1 MECPTCYCDLNINN
15 IVNAQCGHT
24 FCKDCFW
31 KWVNDHKKNDCPMCR
46 ADIIN
51 NNRFKQEKNKMIR
64 MSALASKYNVKFHE
78 ALKSYNNILDQIA
91 LLKDSNNSPYK
102 PYQYWKEALI
112 NKLVEKHIS
121 SKKNFEECLKQLKQ
135 QNFKIKKKKKLF
147 VYDENDPINDIH
159 KLFEIK
165 YPHPHLIDN
174 HVDMMDWI
182 KNHSPLSN
190 DPIWNPP
197 TQSELTQE
205 ESDGYTDSDTDSDLS
220 SMPSLEAAGYD
231 DDPYTDY
238 YERGISVQ
246 SMGGTGGTFLGMNV
260 VTGEE
265 EWGM

>member
-15 IVNAQCGHT
+15 IVNAQCGHS

-64 MSALASKYNVKFHE
+64 MSALASKYNIKFHE
-78 ALKSYNNILDQIA
+78 ALKSFNKINDR
-91 LLKDSNNSPYK
+91 LKDLNKSPYK
-102 PYQYWKEALI
+102 SYNYWKELLI
-112 NKLVEKHIS
+112 DKLVYTHIL
-121 SKKNFEECLKQLKQ
+121 SKKSFQECLKQLKQ
-135 QNFKIKKKKKLF
+135 QNFKIVKKKKLF

-165 YPHPHLIDN
+165 TETETETEY
-174 HVDMMDWI
+174 VDRYERI
-182 KNHSPLSN
+182 
-190 DPIWNPP
+190 
-197 TQSELTQE
+197 
-205 ESDGYTDSDTDSDLS
+205 YTTYYTPQIIEVGDSYSDSDQSTAS
-220 SMPSLEAAGYD
+220 SLEAAGYD

-238 YERGISVQ
+238 YERGISIQ
-246 SMGGTGGTFLGMNV
+246 SMGHTGATFLGMNV

>member
-15 IVNAQCGHT
+15 IVNSQCGHT

-31 KWVNDHKKNDCPMCR
+31 KWVNDHNKNDCPMCR
-46 ADIIN
+46 SDIIN
-51 NNRFKQEKNKMIR
+51 NNRFKQSKNKMIR

-78 ALKSYNNILDQIA
+78 ALKSYNNLLDQIA

-102 PYQYWKEALI
+102 SYQYWKEALI
-112 NKLVEKHIS
+112 NKLIEKHIS

-165 YPHPHLIDN
+165 YPQNNEYVDI
-174 HVDMMDWI
+174 VDMMDF
-182 KNHSPLSN
+182 L
-190 DPIWNPP
+190 
-197 TQSELTQE
+197 QSELTQE

-238 YERGISVQ
+238 YERGISIQ

>member
-1 MECPTCYCDLNINN
+1 MECPTCYCELNINN
-15 IVNAQCGHT
+15 IVNSQCGHT

-51 NNRFKQEKNKMIR
+51 NNKFKQEKNKMIR

-91 LLKDSNNSPYK
+91 LVKDSNNSPYK
-102 PYQYWKEALI
+102 SYQYWKEALI
-112 NKLVEKHIS
+112 NKLIEKHIS

-135 QNFKIKKKKKLF
+135 QNFKIDKKKKLF

-159 KLFEIK
+159 KLFEVETK
-165 YPHPHLIDN
+165 TNYEFVQNYPFTCN
-174 HVDMMDWI
+174 SMYVDSYD
-182 KNHSPLSN
+182 S
-190 DPIWNPP
+190 
-197 TQSELTQE
+197 
-205 ESDGYTDSDTDSDLS
+205 YTDSDTDSDLS
-220 SMPSLEAAGYD
+220 SIPSLEAAGYD

-238 YERGISVQ
+238 YERGINIQ
-246 SMGGTGGTFLGMNV
+246 SMGGTGGTFMGMNV

>member
-15 IVNAQCGHT
+15 IVNSQCSHT

-31 KWVNDHKKNDCPMCR
+31 KWVNDHKKNECPMCR

-51 NNRFKQEKNKMIR
+51 NTRFEKTKQKMIR
-64 MSALASKYNVKFHE
+64 MSALASKYNQKFHE
-78 ALKSYNNILDQIA
+78 KLNSYNKFHDRLND
-91 LLKDSNNSPYK
+91 LKNSPYK
-102 PYQYWKEALI
+102 SYEYWKELLI
-112 NKLVEKHIS
+112 DKLVFIRLD
-121 SKKNFEECLKQLKQ
+121 SKKNFNECLKQLKQ
-135 QNFKIKKKKKLF
+135 QHFKTVIKKKLF

-165 YPHPHLIDN
+165 YPQNNEYVDIE
-174 HVDMMDWI
+174 DMMDF
-182 KNHSPLSN
+182 L
-190 DPIWNPP
+190 
-197 TQSELTQE
+197 QSELNQE